1 MNAFEQLIAPT
12 KQAQAEFAQD
22 CVECFTSG
30 AGKRVLA
37 ALVAAAHPL
46 CHIPGMT
53 DHEHG
58 RAEVVA
64 TLWRFG
70 ANTPQIPAPQQ
81 TPPTQ

>member
-1 MNAFEQLIAPT
+1 MIAFEQIIAPT

-22 CVECFTSG
+22 CLECFASA
-30 AGKRVLA
+30 AGKRVLQL
-37 ALVAAAHPL
+37 LVAAAHPL
-46 CHIPGMT
+46 QHIPGMT

-70 ANTPQIPAPQQ
+70 ANSPQLPEP
-81 TPPTQ
+81 TPPTK

>member
-1 MNAFEQLIAPT
+1 MTAFETLIAPT
-12 KQAQAEFAQD
+12 KAAQAEFMQD
-22 CVECFTSG
+22 CLECFASA

-37 ALVAAAHPL
+37 SLVAAAHPL
-46 CHIPGMT
+46 RHIPGMT

-70 ANTPQIPAPQQ
+70 ANSPTLPEPTEKPQ
-81 TPPTQ
+81 